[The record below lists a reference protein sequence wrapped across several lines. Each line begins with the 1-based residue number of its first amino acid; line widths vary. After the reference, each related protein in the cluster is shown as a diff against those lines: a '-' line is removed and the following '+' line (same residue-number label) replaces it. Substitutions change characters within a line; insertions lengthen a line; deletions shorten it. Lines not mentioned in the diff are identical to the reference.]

1 MDFDPSSYWTDYD
14 VGHQPNEVVSMSTTF
29 YPRED
34 YPGDLLIVTT
44 DNVYFVVHKRVLLE
58 HSCNKFKGCIDNPE
72 LSWIQVAESS
82 IVLNLILHTIYDFDP
97 TSYKPTLSQ
106 ISDLLDALPLY
117 GIDVVDRFSEGKHF
131 FQMTLDH
138 ALVSGLE
145 TYALVCKHGLE
156 ALAVKCSHYLVSV
169 PLHNL
174 TDENC
179 IYMGPI
185 YLRRLVFLHLG
196 RVERLRLLL
205 RPPPSGHTPSLLCDA
220 LDQRTRL
227 EKPWREAVN
236 ELSWNL
242 TADTPLSQ
250 LQSVLGPLTEKLP
263 CGECQLSI
271 KERIR
276 KLFIDWTMV
285 KTTI

>member
-145 TYALVCKHGLE
+145 TYALSDSGC
-156 ALAVKCSHYLVSV
+156 CS
-169 PLHNL
+169 
-174 TDENC
+174 D
-179 IYMGPI
+179 
-185 YLRRLVFLHLG
+185 LRQV
-196 RVERLRLLL
+196 VIRLRCYAT
-205 RPPPSGHTPSLLCDA
+205 RWTKGHD
-220 LDQRTRL
+220 
-227 EKPWREAVN
+227 
-236 ELSWNL
+236 
-242 TADTPLSQ
+242 
-250 LQSVLGPLTEKLP
+250 
-263 CGECQLSI
+263 
-271 KERIR
+271 
-276 KLFIDWTMV
+276 
-285 KTTI
+285 